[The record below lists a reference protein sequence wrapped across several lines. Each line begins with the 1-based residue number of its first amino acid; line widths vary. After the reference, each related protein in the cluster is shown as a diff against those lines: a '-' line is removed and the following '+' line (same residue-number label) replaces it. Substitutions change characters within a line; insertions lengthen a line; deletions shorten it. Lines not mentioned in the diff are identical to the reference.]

1 MQNGDSCVDLGERGK
16 KSLESPRSAKKT
28 GKNGLSK
35 VGAWGGYLRGSN
47 SQEITLIRFRLS
59 GVPISRL
66 FAGLFIK
73 SLVTKPISCLLG
85 FGEEGCPSHASSI
98 SWLFKT
104 R

>member
-1 MQNGDSCVDLGERGK
+1 MLKFSDFLIF
-16 KSLESPRSAKKT
+16 
-28 GKNGLSK
+28 
-35 VGAWGGYLRGSN
+35 YLRVEN

-85 FGEEGCPSHASSI
+85 FGEEGYLPHASST
-98 SWLFKT
+98 SWLLPT